1 MCNNFEKDNSTDNI
15 SNSIIKEKE
24 IISFILSN
32 GISAEK
38 SKIITERL
46 YYKFYNLHNI
56 VNASEKE
63 LIKIKGLGAK
73 KSKLLKS
80 VPKLLEY
87 YLLSSLKLSASHFKK
102 KDLTDYLIV
111 KLGKLK
117 FETFSI
123 ICLDINKRFISMEQ
137 IFRGTIDSATIYPR
151 DLVEKSLSVGA
162 SYVIIVHNHPSG
174 IANPSKEDLE
184 ITHALF
190 KAFLTVN
197 IKMIDHLIVAGNCV
211 YSFRDNGVF
220 DNYNLNNNLENIK

>member
-80 VPKLLEY
+80 VPKLLQY

-220 DNYNLNNNLENIK
+220 DDYNLNNNLENIK

>member
-197 IKMIDHLIVAGNCV
+197 IKIIDHLIVAGNCV

-220 DNYNLNNNLENIK
+220 DDYNLNNNLENIK

>member
-1 MCNNFEKDNSTDNI
+1 MNDNEINKELE
-15 SNSIIKEKE
+15 NEKE

-32 GISAEK
+32 GISEEK
-38 SKIITERL
+38 SKMITERL

-63 LIKIKGLGAK
+63 LIKIKGLGVK

-137 IFRGTIDSATIYPR
+137 IFRGTIDSPPR
-151 DLVEKSLSVGA
+151 MKRSSSTDW
-162 SYVIIVHNHPSG
+162 
-174 IANPSKEDLE
+174 
-184 ITHALF
+184 
-190 KAFLTVN
+190 
-197 IKMIDHLIVAGNCV
+197 
-211 YSFRDNGVF
+211 
-220 DNYNLNNNLENIK
+220 

>member
-1 MCNNFEKDNSTDNI
+1 MIEIEYKENNLNEMSKEFER
-15 SNSIIKEKE
+15 EKE

-32 GISAEK
+32 GISEEK
-38 SKIITERL
+38 SKMITEKL
-46 YYKFYNLHNI
+46 YCKFYNLHNI

-87 YLLSSLKLSASHFKK
+87 YLLSGLKLSASHFKK

-151 DLVEKSLSVGA
+151 DLVEKSLSAGA
-162 SYVIIVHNHPSG
+162 SFVIIAHNHPSG
-174 IANPSKEDLE
+174 IASPSKEDLE
-184 ITHALF
+184 ITNALF

-197 IKMIDHLIVAGNCV
+197 IKMMDHLIVAGNSV
-211 YSFRDNGVF
+211 YSFRDNGIF
-220 DNYNLNNNLENIK
+220 DNYNSENIKI